1 MLDRLRRTTNQGS
14 FIPEIDGLRFFAIM
28 TVVLFHLNTTYAN
41 VLGQGKH
48 SYVLLNDSIPWLG
61 WCFMRLDLGV
71 KVFFGISGF
80 ILSLPFLRHYL
91 LGQRKVDV
99 GDYFLRRLKRL
110 EPPFLISLAA
120 LFAAQSALSLLDVD
134 RPLSHLLVGLLY
146 SHVIVYGEANPI
158 NPVTWSLETEAQ
170 FYIVVPLLFRW
181 LFKPSRSRSRIFILL
196 FLVGL
201 SILFRQHVVN
211 NDWYHLQ
218 NTVLAYLSNFLMGT
232 VMAWMYLAMPEYFR
246 RKSYGWDLAG
256 ALAVWL
262 MFWAYKPQHYPLHN
276 AAFNASI
283 IGLFLAVFKGR
294 AFNAFFTWQPVY
306 TIGGMC
312 YSIYLLHYAFIF
324 VVVPRTSGL
333 TSALPYTTGLS
344 LQLLL
349 VVPFMLVFTSVFYLL
364 IEKPCMDKEWP
375 RKAIEWL
382 RARTR
387 KPVRA

>member
-41 VLGQGKH
+41 ALGQGKH

-110 EPPFLISLAA
+110 EPPFLVSFAA

-196 FLVGL
+196 LLVGL
-201 SILFRQHVVN
+201 SILFRQYVVK

-262 MFWAYKPQHYPLHN
+262 MFGAYKPQHDPLHN
-276 AAFNASI
+276 AAFNVSI
-283 IGLFLAVFKGR
+283 IGLFFAVFKGR

-312 YSIYLLHYAFIF
+312 YSIYLLHYAFLF
-324 VVVPRTSGL
+324 AVVPRTSGL
-333 TSALPYTTGLS
+333 TSALPYPTGLS

-349 VVPFMLVFTSVFYLL
+349 VVPFMLVLTSVFYLL